1 MTKDEAL
8 RIALD
13 AFGEIAWSNETR
25 WQSNRAKVAIEAIEA
40 AREQPQE
47 KYTYGTPL
55 LDAMVGCPPCNNH
68 CNQGRTCPS
77 RETRKTTTPR
87 LYEEFDTAYD
97 EYKAKIRREQAIQ
110 NSRQET
116 SETFKKI
123 NKEAQDIKNIRNETL
138 EEVAKRFEAMPFG
151 DTGASICAYIR
162 GMKT

>member
-1 MTKDEAL
+1 MNKPMTREEWRTYLQTTMD
-8 RIALD
+8 RIYD
-13 AFGEIAWSNETR
+13 EIAKE
-25 WQSNRAKVAIEAIEA
+25 E
-40 AREQPQE
+40 
-47 KYTYGTPL
+47 
-55 LDAMVGCPPCNNH
+55 DCPPCNNH

-77 RETRKTTTPR
+77 RETRGTATPR

-97 EYKAKIRREQAIQ
+97 EYKTKIRREQAIQ

-116 SETFKKI
+116 SETTKKI
-123 NKEAQDIKNIRNETL
+123 NREAQDIKNIRNETL